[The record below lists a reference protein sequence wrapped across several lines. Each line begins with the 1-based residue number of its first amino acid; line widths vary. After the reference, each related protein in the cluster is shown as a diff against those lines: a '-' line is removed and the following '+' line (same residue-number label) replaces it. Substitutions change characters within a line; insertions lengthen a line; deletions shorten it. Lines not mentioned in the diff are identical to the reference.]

1 MKLGKII
8 SLGLALA
15 VVCVSMTAC
24 VSESSVDNEKT
35 TTTSGTNATTTIKP
49 EGTTPPENT
58 TTTPTV
64 TDAPDTPENPGYAI
78 NEAVSYDKPYSTTV
92 PDGKTKATIT
102 LVPIYSDSE
111 DGVAWN
117 AQCSLKI
124 VVTAADGSKTYAA
137 VIGESVIWDV
147 IVDENEVVAVNDCHV
162 MWSDD
167 VSSDVVVNV
176 SGGAKIEVIA
186 LSWNNLPEEKSTPYF
201 KVGNIVYQ

>member
-1 MKLGKII
+1 LRPDLASGRQAVWPCS
-8 SLGLALA
+8 SLPSAAITRRAAQSCPAG
-15 VVCVSMTAC
+15 
-24 VSESSVDNEKT
+24 VDF
-35 TTTSGTNATTTIKP
+35 
-49 EGTTPPENT
+49 
-58 TTTPTV
+58 
-64 TDAPDTPENPGYAI
+64 
-78 NEAVSYDKPYSTTV
+78 
-92 PDGKTKATIT
+92 
-102 LVPIYSDSE
+102 
-111 DGVAWN
+111 
-117 AQCSLKI
+117 